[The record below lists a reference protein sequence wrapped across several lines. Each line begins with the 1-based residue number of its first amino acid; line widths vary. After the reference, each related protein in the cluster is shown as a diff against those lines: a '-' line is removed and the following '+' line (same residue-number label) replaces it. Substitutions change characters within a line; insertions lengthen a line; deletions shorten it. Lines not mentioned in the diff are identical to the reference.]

1 MTRTNKIYL
10 LAAAFMIVA
19 PLSISGTATE
29 GIKYARLAI
38 TAAMVGFGL
47 FIYKPEPFGSTTKAF
62 LFFCS
67 FFTAA
72 ALWSD
77 DITWALFNKS
87 MFFMSILGGLFMA
100 FTTKTDQELYK
111 GIKLLAVTGTVA
123 GFFLFLTYLQNP
135 EANTAGDRMAVGGMN
150 ANTIG
155 ASAAPMF
162 IFSFFLG
169 LWQTGFKW
177 KALCFSS
184 SILLAIVI
192 LGSGSRGAVL
202 MAIVGTLI
210 ATKPFL
216 QKKASMVIM
225 SCAIP
230 IALLQLVAVTAGF
243 DIASKIPGLS
253 RITESTEKK
262 GNTREGMW
270 KYAYKKYETSPMIGI
285 GWLHFGTS
293 KSSANCHNLYLQVL
307 TETGIVGSA
316 IFLAALVQ
324 ILLRSRNVKYELYG
338 SNQPELLAL
347 PLGLLASIAVHGMV
361 EASALFGTTALPL
374 LLGYSVGLIDRLP
387 ALLSTGSTTQQ
398 PSVSK
403 PAIPRLEIR
412 PRRTTPRT
420 QF

>member
-10 LAAAFMIVA
+10 LAAAFMVVA

-38 TAAMVGFGL
+38 TVAMVGFGL
-47 FIYKPEPFGSTTKAF
+47 FVYKPEPFGSSTKAF

-72 ALWSD
+72 ALWSN

-87 MFFMSILGGLFMA
+87 MFFMSILGGLYMA

-135 EANTAGDRMAVGGMN
+135 EGNTAGDRMAVGGMN

-253 RITESTEKK
+253 RITEGGNKE
-262 GNTREGMW
+262 NTREGMW

-285 GWLHFGTS
+285 GWLHFGKS
-293 KSSANCHNLYLQVL
+293 RSSANCHNLYLQVL
-307 TETGIVGSA
+307 VETGIVGSA

-338 SNQPELLAL
+338 TDQPELLAL

-387 ALLSTGSTTQQ
+387 ALISKGSTPQQ
-398 PSVSK
+398 PSVSN

-412 PRRTTPRT
+412 PSRPTSLT